1 MAKKTTG
8 DNQAYAQL
16 KSDLK
21 TGGLRRFYVLY
32 GEEDYLRRD
41 ALARIK
47 KRLLDE
53 LTECIAAPVG
63 VEEQVDAKELGKTIR
78 SFLDTLPVREQDI
91 FLRRYFFVEESGTIA
106 KRYGMKPATVLRTL
120 SRTRMKLKKYLTREG
135 YAV

>member
-21 TGGLRRFYVLY
+21 TGDLRRFYVLY

-47 KRLLDE
+47 KRLLRWTMND
-53 LTECIAAPVG
+53 
-63 VEEQVDAKELGKTIR
+63 
-78 SFLDTLPVREQDI
+78 
-91 FLRRYFFVEESGTIA
+91 
-106 KRYGMKPATVLRTL
+106 RTQ
-120 SRTRMKLKKYLTREG
+120 
-135 YAV
+135 